1 MWALVALILLTS
13 VGIYVY
19 RMNSRDSAEPP
30 KTAPSST
37 APPATSTAKPD
48 GTQILDVSPL
58 NSDGSVKPE
67 FTVSSSETQV
77 EGCVASR
84 SAVSPGVVGC
94 SPTAAGA
101 GVCWVTPDR
110 STLLCGELPWGNAL
124 VQVTSSEPVVD
135 TEEPP
140 SAPVPW
146 GLELETGERCA
157 LRNGGSWPNRDDGY
171 NGAYWCED
179 SDEVVLAHVDSEDYI
194 DRTSDSWRVFV
205 GSPEGAAAPRS
216 VKVLVAYFAAT
227 S

>member
-19 RMNSRDSAEPP
+19 RMNSRGSAEPS
-30 KTAPSST
+30 KTAPSTT
-37 APPATSTAKPD
+37 APPATSTAKAD

-94 SPTAAGA
+94 SPTAANA
-101 GVCWVTPDR
+101 GVCWVTPNQ
-110 STLLCGELPWGNAL
+110 STLLCGELPLGPRTRPGN
-124 VQVTSSEPVVD
+124 VQRTGGGHGRTTVD
-135 TEEPP
+135 PRT
-140 SAPVPW
+140 V

-157 LRNGGSWPNRDDGY
+157 LRDGGSWPNRDDDY

-179 SDEVVLAHVDSEDYI
+179 SDEVILAHVDSEDYI

-205 GSPEGAAAPRS
+205 GSPDGAATPRS
-216 VKVLVAYFAAT
+216 VQVLVA
-227 S
+227 